1 MKGNKRREVGWRGWW
16 GGEGGGVERVVGWR
30 GWWGGEGG
38 GVERVGVGPEAK
50 ERWEEG

>member
-1 MKGNKRREVGWRGWW
+1 MEEMEKGECIRGQ
-16 GGEGGGVERVVGWR
+16 E
-30 GWWGGEGG
+30 EGG